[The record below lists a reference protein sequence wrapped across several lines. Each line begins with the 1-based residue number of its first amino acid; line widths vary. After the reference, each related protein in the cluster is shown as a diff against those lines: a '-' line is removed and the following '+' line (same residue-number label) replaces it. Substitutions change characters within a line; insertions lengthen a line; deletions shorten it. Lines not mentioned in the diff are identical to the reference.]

1 MSDTGQPPG
10 ADPAKAAVRARVL
23 AARRALTEPVRVA
36 AARRVQAVLTAA
48 VVAADPPTMTGY
60 VPIGTEPGGPD
71 LPAVLAGALGPDRRL
86 LLPVLRPDRA
96 LDWAVYQPDA
106 AIGAGWRSATDP
118 AGPRLGMAAIG
129 SASLVVVP
137 ALAVDRRGFRL
148 GRGGGSY
155 DRALAVAAP
164 DALVVA
170 LLHDGELL
178 DDDLPVQPH
187 DRRVSAVITPT
198 LGLVPLPAG

>member
-1 MSDTGQPPG
+1 MSDTGQPG
-10 ADPAKAAVRARVL
+10 AEPEKAAVRARVL
-23 AARRALTEPVRVA
+23 AARRTLTEQVRVA
-36 AARRVQAVLTAA
+36 AARRVQAVLRAT
-48 VVAADPPTMTGY
+48 VAATDPLTATGY
-60 VPIGTEPGGPD
+60 VPVGTEPGGAD

-86 LLPVLRPDRA
+86 LLPVLLPDRA
-96 LDWAVYQPDA
+96 LDWAVYQPL
-106 AIGAGWRSATDP
+106 AGRLSATDP
-118 AGPRLGMAAIG
+118 PGRRLGVAAIR

-155 DRALAVAAP
+155 DRALAAVTP
-164 DALVVA
+164 DTQVVA

-178 DDDLPVQPH
+178 ADELPVQPH
-187 DRRVSAVITPT
+187 DRRVTAVITPG